1 MNRLL
6 LTLLL
11 ALASAAPAQ
20 TSFEGMDPDG
30 LFAAARTLAFAG
42 QRAPA
47 RVLLRIALAKA
58 PEYADVRI
66 LLARTYAWDGM
77 HDSARAEFRTVL
89 YREQDNRD
97 ALHGAID
104 NETWAGEAQSA
115 LALCDRAL
123 QFYPKDVE
131 FLLKKARLHFER
143 QQDREAAAALNR
155 IARLD
160 RTNAAA
166 AELRQAMAL
175 QSSLFTAGAEA
186 TNESYS
192 RIYGPMRYATLSL
205 GRRTPY
211 GAVIVRANGAYR
223 FGSGGLQAEVDWY
236 PGLGEGMY
244 GYLNYGYSG
253 STLFP
258 THRFGAEFFST
269 IPGSF
274 EASAGVRLLDFES
287 GDMVTMVTAAVG
299 YYYGS
304 FWGSLR
310 GYLTPWEHPNGS
322 SELSPS
328 YSATVRWYQE
338 GPDDFFHLRVQGG
351 FSPDLRRLQSGAG
364 MTGTEVFLLGSQSLT
379 LGWQALV
386 TDRLLLSVT
395 ADAARQELS
404 SLPDEYVTV
413 VSLTAGFKVRF

>member
-1 MNRLL
+1 MKRIL
-6 LTLLL
+6 LTFLL
-11 ALASAAPAQ
+11 ALVTAAPAQ
-20 TSFEGMDPDG
+20 TSFEAMDPDG
-30 LFAAARTLAFAG
+30 LFAAARTLAFGG

-104 NETWAGEAQSA
+104 NETWAGEPQNA

-123 QFYPKDVE
+123 QFYPKDIE
-131 FLLKKARLHFER
+131 FLLKKARLHFDR

-175 QSSLFTAGAEA
+175 QSSLFTAGAEV

-192 RIYGPMRYATLSL
+192 RIYGPMRYASLSI

-211 GAVIVRANGAYR
+211 GAVIARVNGSYR
-223 FGSGGLQAEVDWY
+223 FGSGGMQAEVDWY
-236 PGLGEGMY
+236 PGLGAGMY

-253 STLFP
+253 SSLFP
-258 THRFGAEFFST
+258 MHRIGAEFFAML
-269 IPGSF
+269 PASF
-274 EASAGVRLLDFES
+274 EASAGVRVLDFEPGS
-287 GDMVTMVTAAVG
+287 SATMYTAAVG
-299 YYYGS
+299 FYYGS

-310 GYLTPWEHPNGS
+310 GYITPWEHPDGTN
-322 SELSPS
+322 ELSPS

-338 GPDDFFHLRVQGG
+338 GPDDFFSFRAQGG
-351 FSPDLRRLQSGAG
+351 FSPDLRRIQSGAG